1 MNRPEILD
9 AAKKCVTGQ
18 REQDYGSPERNFERI
33 ADLWNAYLGA
43 KTVDAVDVAMMLA
56 LLKVARV
63 KTGKGTADSFVDL
76 AGYAA
81 CAGEIATQEQKGKHE
96 TKAPADNFVKENQ
109 CVLCGAV
116 TQDGKPVC
124 DACKKKFFSVVA
136 PKPDSWIEKC
146 RREHEREWL
155 EIIRKEIRN

>member
-33 ADLWNAYLGA
+33 AGLWNAYLGA

-56 LLKVARV
+56 LLKVARS

-96 TKAPADNFVKENQ
+96 TEIPIDNFVKENQ
-109 CVLCGAV
+109 CVMCGAV
-116 TQDGKPVC
+116 IPEGLQVC
-124 DACKKKFFSVVA
+124 PTCSV
-136 PKPDSWIEKC
+136 
-146 RREHEREWL
+146 
-155 EIIRKEIRN
+155 IRQTGEAMKNI

>member
-63 KTGKGTADSFVDL
+63 KTGKGTADNFVDL

-81 CAGEIATQEQKGKHE
+81 CAGEIATQEQKSKRE
-96 TKAPADNFVKENQ
+96 TKAPADNFVKEKQ
-109 CVLCGAV
+109 CLICGAV
-116 TQDGKPVC
+116 IPRFNNGATIC
-124 DACKKKFFSVVA
+124 DACKKKM
-136 PKPDSWIEKC
+136 
-146 RREHEREWL
+146 L
-155 EIIRKEIRN
+155 EPEAGKALRAVLIQRGPFTP